1 MDVFSREHGATMVA
15 RLLVIVLGVALLVLN
30 VPGAGAL
37 ADAKFGMAALA
48 ALACNQL
55 ALLLTATRLQRILQ
69 IFALPTRWRDVLW
82 IHLQSMFYFFFVPM
96 TVGLEL
102 SRFAK
107 LKRLH
112 PSAAGTAIA
121 GVVLLDRV
129 IGVAG
134 ALLFSLAL
142 LPLVTLGGGER
153 VGFSWAMLGVAVAA
167 GSTLAGGVV
176 AWPRSR
182 RQLYAVWLLLAPRWR
197 HLFPAAVLTLA
208 SQAAFALAAQQGAS
222 AFGIAIGFVPVLFGL
237 SVAMLFI
244 IVPVSFAGAGPAEAA
259 CAAIFSMLGL
269 APRAAL
275 IVSGIVYSLRLFAA
289 LQGGLVEIAGDL
301 RGLRRLYFKP

>member
-1 MDVFSREHGATMVA
+1 MVA

-37 ADAKFGMAALA
+37 SGAKFGMAALA

-55 ALLLTATRLQRILQ
+55 ALLLTATRLQRILH

-142 LPLVTLGGGER
+142 LPLVTLVAASGLGSAGPCSGLPSPLA
-153 VGFSWAMLGVAVAA
+153 VHLPAASWPGRAVAA
-167 GSTLAGGVV
+167 SCTRCGCC
-176 AWPRSR
+176 SR
-182 RQLYAVWLLLAPRWR
+182 RAGDTCSLLL
-197 HLFPAAVLTLA
+197 
-208 SQAAFALAAQQGAS
+208 
-222 AFGIAIGFVPVLFGL
+222 
-237 SVAMLFI
+237 
-244 IVPVSFAGAGPAEAA
+244 
-259 CAAIFSMLGL
+259 C
-269 APRAAL
+269 
-275 IVSGIVYSLRLFAA
+275 
-289 LQGGLVEIAGDL
+289 
-301 RGLRRLYFKP
+301 